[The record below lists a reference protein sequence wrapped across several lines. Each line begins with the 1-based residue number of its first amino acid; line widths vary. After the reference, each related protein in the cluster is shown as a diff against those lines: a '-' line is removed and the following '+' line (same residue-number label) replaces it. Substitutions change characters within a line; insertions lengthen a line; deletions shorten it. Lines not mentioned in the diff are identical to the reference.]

1 MTKFEELQQLHQR
14 LLDRMDEVT
23 DQAAFVRE
31 VQAYVTRVR
40 DETVD
45 VPAPRDRDQLRANL
59 RYWASYLYDAT
70 GTYPNTTMRPS
81 RLTAEPPERVI
92 APAASAAAL
101 PAQKRPAW
109 LIWGVLATIA
119 GVALLVLISA
129 LQPMAIPASAILTP
143 EPDWDATATAQPA
156 FAQQTPT
163 PTPFPTNTPEPT
175 PQPTEVLIPTTG
187 GGDGGALVWIAKS
200 AIAGST
206 AGCGERTV
214 LVTLPTGALDVE
226 LSLIGSGEVVARA
239 TPDSSQTVVSFDLSQ
254 QPSTGSYL
262 LQVTDPDPQSIQLFA
277 SVIVYFNAD
286 CSRNKQA
293 IEYVE
298 APEELGS
305 AFAPS
310 YSDPAL
316 PLRWYLVTWGPAPS
330 SGSPTDWVAQIVLQ
344 AEGGNGYYVYFADNT
359 ALPADSSTAQGE
371 LCQPI
376 SQTVGVT
383 SNGLA
388 SSRTVLIMP
397 PFPEC
402 IAPQE

>member
-23 DQAAFVRE
+23 DKAAFARE
-31 VQAYVTRVR
+31 VQAYVTRVC
-40 DETVD
+40 DEAVD

-81 RLTAEPPERVI
+81 RLTAESPERAAI
-92 APAASAAAL
+92 PTAPASPAA
-101 PAQKRPAW
+101 PSAQKRPAW
-109 LIWGVLATIA
+109 LIWGALALIA
-119 GVALLVLISA
+119 AVALLVLISA
-129 LQPMAIPASAILTP
+129 LQPLAIPASAILTP
-143 EPDWDATATAQPA
+143 EPA
-156 FAQQTPT
+156 PT
-163 PTPFPTNTPEPT
+163 PTPFPTNTPAVFVTTFPHAPALDLITPT
-175 PQPTEVLIPTTG
+175 PDQGVIIPVTG
-187 GGDGGALVWIAKS
+187 GPAVWIAKTTVGLS
-200 AIAGST
+200 KK
-206 AGCGERTV
+206 GCDQRSI
-214 LVTLPTGALDVE
+214 LVKVPPGTLDVE
-226 LSLIGSGEVVARA
+226 LSIIGSGEVVAYA
-239 TPDSSQTVVSFDLSQ
+239 TLDESMNAVSFDLSQ
-254 QPSTGSYL
+254 QSAASTYL
-262 LQVTDPDPQSIQLFA
+262 LQVTDPNSLSNQVFA
-277 SVIVYFNAD
+277 SVIIHFADD
-286 CSRNKQA
+286 CSRNTQA

-298 APEELGS
+298 ASEELS
-305 AFAPS
+305 STLSPS

-330 SGSPTDWVAQIVLQ
+330 TGSPTDWVAQIVLQ
-344 AEGGNGYYVYFADNT
+344 AEGGNGYYVYFANNE
-359 ALPADSSTAQGE
+359 ALPADSSTAQSE

-376 SQTVGVT
+376 SQTVGVI

>member
-23 DQAAFVRE
+23 DKAAFARE
-31 VQAYVTRVR
+31 VQAYVTRVC
-40 DETVD
+40 DEAVD

-81 RLTAEPPERVI
+81 RLTAESPERVVTPA
-92 APAASAAAL
+92 APAPPAA
-101 PAQKRPAW
+101 PSAQKRPAW
-109 LIWGVLATIA
+109 LIWGALALIA
-119 GVALLVLISA
+119 AVALLVLISA
-129 LQPMAIPASAILTP
+129 LQPLAIPASAILTP
-143 EPDWDATATAQPA
+143 EPA
-156 FAQQTPT
+156 PT
-163 PTPFPTNTPEPT
+163 PTPFPTNTPVPT
-175 PQPTEVLIPTTG
+175 PQPTEVLIPTDG
-187 GGDGGALVWIAKS
+187 GGGSGALVWIAKS
-200 AIAGST
+200 TTAGST

-214 LVTLPTGALDVE
+214 LVTLPIGALDVE

-239 TPDSSQTVVSFDLSQ
+239 TPDAGTTAVSFDLSQ
-254 QPSTGSYL
+254 QPSTSSYL
-262 LQVTDPDPQSIQLFA
+262 LQVTDPDPQSIQVFA
-277 SVIVYFNAD
+277 SVIVYFAAD
-286 CSRNKQA
+286 CSRNTQA

-298 APEELGS
+298 APEELS
-305 AFAPS
+305 STLSPS

-330 SGSPTDWVAQIVLQ
+330 TGSPTDWVAQIVLQ
-344 AEGGNGYYVYFADNT
+344 AEGGNGYYVYFANNE
-359 ALPADSSTAQGE
+359 ALPADSSTAQSE

-376 SQTVGVT
+376 SQTVGVI